1 MASFEERVAKMAH
14 KVYVEGTIKDLVIIE
29 PSNKER
35 QFYKGETKTLKYKLR
50 NDSYHPLEDV
60 KIVVSTILKVNETES
75 KPTKGKYIKNIDY
88 PATIPPNTTK
98 ICKVTVNV
106 PLDYHEM
113 IEKNGRK
120 MEWPFRVHLSLQSLK
135 KIEEI

>member
-1 MASFEERVAKMAH
+1 MSRESKEKFYKE
-14 KVYVEGTIKDLVIIE
+14 YLEGTIKDLIIIE
-29 PSNKER
+29 PSDKER
-35 QFYKGETKTLKYKLR
+35 QFYKGEKKVLKYKLR

-60 KIVVSTILKVNETES
+60 KIVVSTILKINETES

-88 PATIPPNTTK
+88 PATIPGNTTK
-98 ICKVTVNV
+98 ICKVTVDV